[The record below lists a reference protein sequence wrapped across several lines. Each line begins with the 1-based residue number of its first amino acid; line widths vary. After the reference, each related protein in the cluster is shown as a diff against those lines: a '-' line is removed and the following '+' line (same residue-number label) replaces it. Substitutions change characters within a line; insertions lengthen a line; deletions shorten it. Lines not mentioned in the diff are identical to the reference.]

1 MPPKSKITK
10 EEIAEKALEIMR
22 SNGYDA
28 LNARNLAVSLGVSTM
43 PLFHH
48 YENMDEIR
56 REAVYLG
63 SEIYNRYINE
73 GMKDEFPFKGVGR
86 AYIRFATEEPHLFRT
101 FFMTPTDKVAG
112 LSATDPNYDRVHG
125 IVANILNGN
134 GGAAEDMFKTMW
146 LLVHGIAVLQV
157 TGKISFSEEEVSGM
171 LSRTFKGL
179 KATML
184 EEEI

>member
-22 SNGYDA
+22 NEGYEA
-28 LNARNLAVSLGVSTM
+28 LNARNLAKALGVSTM

-63 SEIYNRYINE
+63 GEIYNRYINE
-73 GMKDEFPFKGVGR
+73 GMKDEIPFKGVGR
-86 AYIRFATEEPHLFRT
+86 AYIRFATEEPELFRA
-101 FFMTPTDKVAG
+101 FFMMPTDKVAG
-112 LSATDPNYDRVHG
+112 LSPNDPNHDRVHG
-125 IVANILNGN
+125 VVADIMNGDN
-134 GGAAEDMFKTMW
+134 GAAEEMFKTMW

-157 TGKISFSEEEVSGM
+157 TGKTRFSDEDVGRM